1 MNMDIRKIKKLIEM
15 LEESNLGEIEI
26 KEGEESIR
34 ISRGGSASPVTH
46 QYMAAPPPMMAAPA
60 PAAAAA
66 APAAETKPALP
77 AGHMVTSPM
86 VGTFYRA
93 PSPNAAAFVEIG
105 SSVKVGDTLCLIEA
119 MKILNTIEAD
129 KAGVVKA
136 ILKENGQP
144 VEFGEPLFVIE

>member
-66 APAAETKPALP
+66 AAAETKPALP